1 MEELIEKLEVL
12 KKDLDETICVK
23 KIKTLVKEI
32 KQDKELI
39 TLIEKYNY
47 TKDERIREKILENQ
61 LYREYKHQEAELNF
75 LILEINQSLKSI
87 IKKDKCG
94 L

>member
-87 IKKDKCG
+87 IKKDKRG

>member
-87 IKKDKCG
+87 IKKDNRG